1 MRHTGH
7 LHNFHAVS
15 INCAPCFFSTE
26 AYAGAMSETIIILT
40 EEPLTAVD
48 VENISD
54 LYGPEDDVELVL
66 LVPADTKRNLF
77 VDVVDQLTMLDLP
90 GVMRELREKPSAEA
104 VRAEANEI
112 LAASMAALT
121 AAGAKATGAVA
132 EGDAVSSLVAK
143 VTELGASQA
152 VVVTRPHAVADTF
165 RRDWAHQAQRKLGLP
180 VLHLYSGSGFIGD
193 S

>member
-1 MRHTGH
+1 
-7 LHNFHAVS
+7 
-15 INCAPCFFSTE
+15 
-26 AYAGAMSETIIILT
+26 MSETIIILT

-54 LYGPEDDVELVL
+54 LYSPEDDIELVL

-90 GVMRELREKPSAEA
+90 GVMRELREKPNAES
-104 VRAEANEI
+104 VRAEADEI
-112 LAASMAALT
+112 LAASLT
-121 AAGAKATGAVA
+121 TLSTTGRKISGTVA
-132 EGDAVSSLVAK
+132 EGDAVASLVAK
-143 VTELGASQA
+143 VTELGARQA

-165 RRDWAHQAQRKLGLP
+165 RQDWAHQAQRKLGLP

>member
-1 MRHTGH
+1 
-7 LHNFHAVS
+7 
-15 INCAPCFFSTE
+15 
-26 AYAGAMSETIIILT
+26 MSETIIILT

-54 LYGPEDDVELVL
+54 LYSPEDDIELVL

-90 GVMRELREKPSAEA
+90 GVLRELREKPSVES
-104 VRAEANEI
+104 VRAEADEI
-112 LAASMAALT
+112 LAASLSVLST
-121 AAGAKATGAVA
+121 TGVKVTGAVA
-132 EGDAVSSLVAK
+132 EGDAVASLVAK

-165 RRDWAHQAQRKLGLP
+165 RQDWAHQAQRKLGLP